1 MESKVKV
8 SVLGATGMV
17 GQQFIQL
24 LDNHPWF
31 DVADVAASERS
42 EGMKYSDAIKNSW
55 VMEKEVPQGVRELIV
70 RNVKDFDKIP
80 KDVKCIFSAM
90 DLPNKQDTRLLEFE
104 YANSGFYLISNS
116 SANRWTKDV
125 PMIIPEINHD
135 HTDIIPIQQKLR
147 GFTNKGFVAVKPN
160 CSIQSYITALYA
172 LEQAGFALNKVQV
185 TTLQSLSGG
194 GQALIQSKKMKNN
207 VIPFINGEESKTEME
222 PLKIFGTINGSG
234 IENTNRLVLSA
245 TCTRVPVKF
254 GHLAVVNVNFKN
266 KKPTLDKIKSIWE
279 NFKSF
284 PQLENLPMSPQ
295 RPIVYIDQDDRPQ
308 PMLDNDS
315 QKSMALTIGRLKK
328 DNIFDIR
335 FVSLSHNTVRGA
347 AGGSI
352 LVGELLLK
360 KGLIN
365 A

>member
-1 MESKVKV
+1 MNNKIKV
-8 SVLGATGMV
+8 SVLGGTGMV

-24 LDNHPWF
+24 LNNHPWF
-31 DVADVAASERS
+31 EVIDIAASAKS
-42 EGMKYSDAIKNSW
+42 EGMKYSEAIKNSW
-55 VMEKEVPQGVRELIV
+55 VMEEKVPLDMGKLVI
-70 RNVKDFDKIP
+70 RNVKDFSKIP
-80 KDVKCIFSAM
+80 KDVRCIFSAV
-90 DLPNKQDTRLLEFE
+90 DLPSKHETRLLEFE
-104 YANSGFYLISNS
+104 YAKLGFYLISNS
-116 SANRWTKDV
+116 SANRLTKDV

-135 HTDIIPIQQKLR
+135 HADIIPIQQKLR
-147 GFTNKGFVAVKPN
+147 GFTKKGFVAVKPN
-160 CSIQSYITALYA
+160 CSIQSYVTALYA
-172 LEQAGFALNKVQV
+172 LEKAGFPIDKVQV

-194 GQALIQSKKMKNN
+194 GQALIKSKKMKNN
-207 VIPFINGEESKTEME
+207 VIPFIDGEESKTETE

-234 IENTNRLVLSA
+234 IQNTNRLVLSA

-254 GHLAVVNVNFKN
+254 GHLAAVNVNFKD
-266 KKPTLDKIKSIWE
+266 KKPAMDNIKSIWE

-295 RPIVYIDQDDRPQ
+295 RPIVYTEREDRPQ
-308 PMLDNDS
+308 PLLDNHS

-347 AGGSI
+347 AGGAI